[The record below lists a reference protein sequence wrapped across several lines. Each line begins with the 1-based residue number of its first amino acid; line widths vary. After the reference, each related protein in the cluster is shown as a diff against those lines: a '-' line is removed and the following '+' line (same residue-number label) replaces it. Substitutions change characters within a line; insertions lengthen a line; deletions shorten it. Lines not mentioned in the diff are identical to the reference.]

1 MRTNTEFRELVEEL
15 RSLHGGME
23 RLALR
28 PAVDKAY
35 RSYKFGKWLPGI
47 GGAVMIGLLL
57 TSGYIAIE
65 RYGIKDPVEQDQT
78 IPDPQTGSSD
88 IPDSLTLPVQEGT
101 SGSTQAPAQLERT
114 DTVVMIMRD
123 GRLVPL
129 TEQDTIGK
137 RVFSKVITV
146 PIEGSSPQE
155 LKARLDSLKGSGSTY
170 SRSGLQKIS
179 ADSLQKLF
187 GGDISPQM
195 D

>member
-47 GGAVMIGLLL
+47 GGAVMVGLLL
-57 TSGYIAIE
+57 ISGYIVIE
-65 RYGIKDPVEQDQT
+65 RSGIKDPIEQDQF
-78 IPDPQTGSSD
+78 IRDPQTATSE
-88 IPDSLTLPVQEGT
+88 IPDSPALPVPEET
-101 SGSTQAPAQLERT
+101 SGPTQARTQIERT

-129 TEQDTIGK
+129 TEQDTIGG

-146 PIEGSSPQE
+146 PVEGSSPEE
-155 LKARLDSLKGSGSTY
+155 LKARIDSLKGSGSTY

-179 ADSLQKLF
+179 TDSLQKLF